1 MIILNIGKVDEKLYS
16 SIGGKAKG
24 LDQLK
29 KAGFNVPKG
38 FIITDI
44 DKLTKNDEKTLL
56 KHFKKLN
63 VKQVSVRSSASNEDG
78 ASFSAAGQY
87 ETCLY
92 VTKDNFIE
100 SVNKCLSSLNSERAQ
115 KYNETLLENNNSN
128 HMNIVV
134 QEMIDPLYAGV
145 LFTSHP
151 LNRRHMLLECVEG
164 IGENLVNGTKESTR
178 FIYTKKG
185 EDHHENDYSKFNEKD
200 IKKLIKNAVSIYNHF
215 IEEIDLEWAIDKKH
229 KIYWL
234 QKRPITT
241 FAKPTI
247 KEFDNILQ
255 IENQLVT
262 SRNIGEMMP
271 GAVTPLTITTSVL
284 AIDYGMRRMLKY
296 IGHIKHVDD
305 LADYSCAFS
314 ASNHLFINL
323 TTIHT
328 MTNSVAM
335 ASAES
340 TNLSIAGDSTIE
352 NPPFDGK
359 KKCLLIRLINS
370 VKFGVYIFS
379 SKKAKRRQVKINKK
393 FEIYPYEDMEKLYYA
408 IDESKQTLFDVL
420 SYHYICS
427 SYSGAMNSALSIM
440 LEKEFDEKSKFQAFM
455 ADLLKDIDGIESADI
470 LVKLGGIAKKL
481 LEKEPNIK
489 NLSMDDFTNY
499 MLNLND
505 KEIKNMLDE
514 FIIKHGHRSIKEAEI
529 RSKSWKHDLTSLYHY
544 IYTVVMSYK
553 DSQTTIKF
561 EMEPLLLMLK
571 EKSRGAVKFLGKMAR
586 KAVVDREFSKSQI
599 IKTIDK
605 FKTAYM
611 TLAKQLVKA
620 NLLEDEDLIYFL
632 GHDEIIFLI
641 KGDKTLNES
650 AKIRRDLYKK
660 QEEIQFENLIIGYPK
675 DLNEVELDK
684 TDVINGIPVS
694 KGVVTGVAHIVKS
707 IDDANEL
714 KEGEIMIAPF
724 TDIGWSPYYSLIKG
738 LVTEIGSTLSHGAV
752 VAREYNLPTIVNAK
766 NATRLISNGDIIT
779 LNGDEGI
786 ITINN

>member
-78 ASFSAAGQY
+78 VSFSAAGQY

-92 VTKDNFIE
+92 ITKENFIE
-100 SVNKCLSSLNSERAQ
+100 SVNKCLSSLHSERAQ

-185 EDHHENDYSKFNEKD
+185 EDHHQNDYSKFNEKD

-352 NPPFDGK
+352 NPPFGGK

-481 LEKEPNIK
+481 LGKEPNIK
-489 NLSMDDFTNY
+489 NLSMDEFTNY
-499 MLNLND
+499 MVNLND
-505 KEIKNMLDE
+505 KEVKNMLDE

-544 IYTVVMSYK
+544 IYTVIMSYK

-786 ITINN
+786 ITINK

>member
-78 ASFSAAGQY
+78 VSFSAAGQY

-92 VTKDNFIE
+92 ITKENFIE
-100 SVNKCLSSLNSERAQ
+100 SVNKCLSSLHSERAQ

-352 NPPFDGK
+352 NPPFGGK

-408 IDESKQTLFDVL
+408 IDGSKQTLFDVL

-489 NLSMDDFTNY
+489 NLSMDEFTNY
-499 MLNLND
+499 IVNLND
-505 KEIKNMLDE
+505 KEVKNMLDE

-544 IYTVVMSYK
+544 IYTIIVSYK
-553 DSQTTIKF
+553 DNQTTIKF
-561 EMEPLLLMLK
+561 EMEPLLLLLK

-786 ITINN
+786 ITINK

>member
-1 MIILNIGKVDEKLYS
+1 MIILNIGKVDEKLYR

-78 ASFSAAGQY
+78 VSFSAAGQY

-92 VTKDNFIE
+92 VTKENFIE
-100 SVNKCLSSLNSERAQ
+100 SVNKCLSSLHSERAQ
-115 KYNETLLENNNSN
+115 KYNETLLENNNNN

-352 NPPFDGK
+352 NPPFGGK

-370 VKFGVYIFS
+370 VKFGIYIFS

-489 NLSMDDFTNY
+489 NLSMDEFTNY
-499 MLNLND
+499 MLNLSD

-544 IYTVVMSYK
+544 IYTVIMSYK

-561 EMEPLLLMLK
+561 EMEPLLLMLN

-694 KGVVTGVAHIVKS
+694 KGIVTGVAHIVKS